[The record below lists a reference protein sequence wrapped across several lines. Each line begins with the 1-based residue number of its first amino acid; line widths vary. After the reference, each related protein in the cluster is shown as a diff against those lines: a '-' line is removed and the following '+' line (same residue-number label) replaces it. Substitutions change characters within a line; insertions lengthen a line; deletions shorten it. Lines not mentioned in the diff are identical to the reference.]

1 MKYLGRGIL
10 YLIFALAIV
19 GVGKDMVDTRQAH
32 AAQNPSL
39 TPSTLSIPTTVLHTN
54 CTAATGQTVY
64 CFAGDGLWVS
74 TNGAAFA
81 QVQGNAPVL
90 SVNGKTGNVVLSAT
104 TSLQ

>member
-1 MKYLGRGIL
+1 MRYLATLLLALNL
-10 YLIFALAIV
+10 Y
-19 GVGKDMVDTRQAH
+19 GG
-32 AAQNPSL
+32 QNPSL

-54 CTAATGQTVY
+54 CSGAAGQMVY

-74 TNGAAFA
+74 NNGAAFV